1 MIHNERYRST
11 NERLPITEV
20 DFGLS
25 SSAFGISSMRSVT
38 GGDSRRAD
46 ILITPGV
53 VLARQ
58 ETIIESKY
66 EGETFDDIRDNGRLF
81 FRFLIGCVDVRFQT
95 DRSQIQSVLLLGTI
109 RPFLVG
115 RRNTEYFHIP
125 SQHSVFRP
133 PCGCRN
139 T

>member
-20 DFGLS
+20 DFGFS
-25 SSAFGISSMRSVT
+25 SSAFGISSMHSVT
-38 GGDSRRAD
+38 GGDSERAD

-53 VLARQ
+53 VLLRQ

-66 EGETFDDIRDNGRLF
+66 EGETFDDIRDNGCLF